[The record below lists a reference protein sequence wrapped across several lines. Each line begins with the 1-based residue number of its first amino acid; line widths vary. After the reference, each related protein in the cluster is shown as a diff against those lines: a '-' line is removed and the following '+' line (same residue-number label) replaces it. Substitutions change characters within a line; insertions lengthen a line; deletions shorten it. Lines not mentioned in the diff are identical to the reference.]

1 MRLNHYAAAIGL
13 ALAVAGPAT
22 APAAAR
28 DKAPPPAPQ
37 AYQDLVSCKA
47 IADPAAR
54 LACFDAQVGKLEQ
67 ATAAGEVVV
76 TDRAAVR
83 ETKKGLFGFKLPTLG
98 IFGGGDAD
106 AKDEVRQI
114 EGTVAA
120 ARSFGY
126 GSWRI
131 TLEDGSVWEQTDSER
146 LVFDPAKGDTVKIYR
161 AALGTFRMNVDG
173 QRAIRVRRVE

>member
-1 MRLNHYAAAIGL
+1 MRVNHIAGAIGFSL
-13 ALAVAGPAT
+13 VLAGPAM
-22 APAAAR
+22 AK
-28 DKAPPPAPQ
+28 DKSPPPAPQ
-37 AYQDLVSCKA
+37 AYQDLVACKA

-83 ETKKGLFGFKLPTLG
+83 ETRKGLFGFKLPSLG
-98 IFGGGDAD
+98 LFGGGGDD
-106 AKDEVRQI
+106 DKDEI
-114 EGTVAA
+114 KEILGTVAS

-126 GSWRI
+126 GTWRI

-146 LVFDPAKGDTVKIYR
+146 LVFDPRKGDKVRIYK
-161 AALGTFRMNVDG
+161 AALGTYRMNVDG

>member
-1 MRLNHYAAAIGL
+1 MRVNHMTVAIGL
-13 ALAVAGPAT
+13 SLVLAL
-22 APAAAR
+22 PAAAK

-37 AYQDLVSCKA
+37 AYKDLVACKA

-83 ETKKGLFGFKLPTLG
+83 ETRKGLFGFRLPSLG
-98 IFGGGDAD
+98 LFGGGDD
-106 AKDEVRQI
+106 DDKDEI
-114 EGTVAA
+114 KEILGTVAA
-120 ARSFGY
+120 ARTFGY

-146 LVFDPAKGDTVKIYR
+146 LVFDPRKGDKVKIYK
-161 AALGTFRMNVDG
+161 AALGTYRMNVDG

>member
-1 MRLNHYAAAIGL
+1 MRVNLLAATIGL
-13 ALAVAGPAT
+13 FLVLAT
-22 APAAAR
+22 PAAAK

-37 AYQDLVSCKA
+37 AYKDLVACKA

-83 ETKKGLFGFKLPTLG
+83 ETRKGLFGFRLPSLG
-98 IFGGGDAD
+98 LFGGGDD
-106 AKDEVRQI
+106 MDEI
-114 EGTVAA
+114 KEILGTVAA
-120 ARSFGY
+120 ARTFGY

-146 LVFDPAKGDTVKIYR
+146 LVFDPRKGDKVKIYR
-161 AALGTFRMNVDG
+161 AALGTYRMNVDG

>member
-1 MRLNHYAAAIGL
+1 MRVNHLAATIGL
-13 ALAVAGPAT
+13 ALVLAVPAGAK
-22 APAAAR
+22 
-28 DKAPPPAPQ
+28 DKTPPPAPQ
-37 AYQDLVSCKA
+37 AYKDLVACKA

-83 ETKKGLFGFKLPTLG
+83 ETRKGLFGFRLPSLG
-98 IFGGGDAD
+98 LFGGDD
-106 AKDEVRQI
+106 DDKDEI
-114 EGTVAA
+114 KEILGTVAA
-120 ARSFGY
+120 ARTFGY

-146 LVFDPAKGDTVKIYR
+146 LVFDPRKGDKVKIYR
-161 AALGTFRMNVDG
+161 AALGTYRMNVDG

>member
-1 MRLNHYAAAIGL
+1 MRVNHLAMAIGFAL
-13 ALAVAGPAT
+13 ALA

-28 DKAPPPAPQ
+28 DKTPPPAPQ
-37 AYQDLVSCKA
+37 AYKDLVACKA

-98 IFGGGDAD
+98 LFGGGDED
-106 AKDEVRQI
+106 KDEVKEIQ
-114 EGTVAA
+114 GTVAS
-120 ARSFGY
+120 ARTFGY
-126 GSWRI
+126 GAWRI

-146 LVFDPAKGDTVKIYR
+146 LVFDPRKGDKVRIYR
-161 AALGTFRMNVDG
+161 AALGSFRMNVDG